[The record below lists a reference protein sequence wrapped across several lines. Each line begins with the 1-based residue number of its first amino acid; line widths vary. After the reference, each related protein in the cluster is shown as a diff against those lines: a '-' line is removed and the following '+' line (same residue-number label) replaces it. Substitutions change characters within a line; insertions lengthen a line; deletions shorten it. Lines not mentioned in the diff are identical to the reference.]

1 MERRYKVTRF
11 PQSSSVC
18 DNISLIATRCNGLPN
33 NEKLTID
40 DFISYAKFE
49 KIHWRH
55 SNEGMTIEKISDSHL
70 IIDVDCEP
78 ALEIIEILEVDFPTI
93 DVYNQNNSN

>member
-1 MERRYKVTRF
+1 MEKRFKVTRF

-18 DNISLIATRCNGLPN
+18 DDISLIATRCNGLPN

-40 DFISYAKFE
+40 DFISYAKFS
-49 KIHWRH
+49 KLHWK
-55 SNEGMTIEKISDSHL
+55 NTNAGMTIEKISDTHL

-78 ALEIIEILEVDFPTI
+78 ALEIIEILEVDFPTL
-93 DVYNQNNSN
+93 DAYNHNSN